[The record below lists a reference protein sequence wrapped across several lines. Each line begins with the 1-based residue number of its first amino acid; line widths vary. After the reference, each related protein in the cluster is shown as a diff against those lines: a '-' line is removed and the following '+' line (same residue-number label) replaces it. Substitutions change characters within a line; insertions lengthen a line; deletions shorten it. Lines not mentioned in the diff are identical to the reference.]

1 MAILPQIPPD
11 IPPRAKALAETIN
24 HVLQLDLTERSVLIM
39 GSLIGEALA
48 EERNRNAMAPAAQ
61 PRLELEGGGRRPK
74 FYSDIEVRE
83 HLIRLHRETT
93 IAQARASCLDRFGP
107 ERCPSL
113 SAIGR
118 FWVQLD
124 TARRRR

>member
-1 MAILPQIPPD
+1 M
-11 IPPRAKALAETIN
+11 ALAETIN
-24 HVLQLDLTERSVLIM
+24 RVLQLDLTERSILIM
-39 GSLIGEALA
+39 GGLIGEVLI
-48 EERNRNAMAPAAQ
+48 EERNHNAMPPAAQ

-83 HLIRLHRETT
+83 HLIRLHREAT

-107 ERCPSL
+107 ERCPSS

-118 FWVQLD
+118 FWLQLD